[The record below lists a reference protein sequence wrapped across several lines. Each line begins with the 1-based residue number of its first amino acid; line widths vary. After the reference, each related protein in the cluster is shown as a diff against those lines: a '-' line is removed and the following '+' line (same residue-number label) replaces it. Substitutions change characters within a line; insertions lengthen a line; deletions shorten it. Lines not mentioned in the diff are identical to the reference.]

1 MIDNFL
7 ELSDK
12 ELTHIDRN
20 KHVIR
25 NINETQMYTNDSIN
39 SGKLSEKSRKIK
51 EEKLDEIMRKEE
63 IEANQP
69 SVKCFIAAESYLQSN
84 HIGFLSCTC

>member
-39 SGKLSEKSRKIK
+39 SGKLSEKNRKIK
-51 EEKLDEIMRKEE
+51 EEKLDEIMSIIRQRIEDRKHKATNIKDNSTSGEK
-63 IEANQP
+63 I
-69 SVKCFIAAESYLQSN
+69 
-84 HIGFLSCTC
+84 T